1 MSLRTHLCAAL
12 ACLWVLMPSSSLG
25 QGRAPQHGSV
35 QVTDLESDVSF
46 LASDEMRGRLVGT
59 PENRLA
65 AAFIR
70 SRFERSDLK
79 PAAAENYLMPFDLIT
94 STLGTKNT
102 MHLRSASGDWGA
114 LEIGSDFYPEQ
125 FSGTGSA
132 EGPVVFVGFGI
143 SAPALRHDDYG
154 DTDVAG
160 KVVLMLD
167 HEPGELDVTSPFYGV
182 VASEHG
188 RALRKALEAQRR
200 GAVAVLIVSD
210 VHNHEVQRPLPDL
223 MDTAWAAEPPRIPRY
238 QLAAW
243 VDQLRIPVMRI
254 SPPLTERIAT
264 GTKLDILAQHA
275 EIPGGP
281 PPMTA
286 EDVVIELTASVN
298 RERVTQ
304 YNVVGLIEGSD
315 PTLKDEWIILCAH
328 FDHQGATDA
337 RIFNG
342 ADDDASGVA
351 GLIEIAEAYALAA
364 RAGHRPRRSIL
375 FAAWNAEE
383 RGLLGAWAYT
393 EHPLIP
399 LEQTVAVINMDMI
412 GRNEEVP
419 PDGGRRFRG
428 LDPQTATSNRNT
440 VNILGYSY
448 SQDLRRATEAANE
461 GIDLTLRF
469 RYDNNRSNL
478 LRRSDHWPF
487 LTRGVPAI
495 FIHTGLHP
503 DYHTEH
509 DRPERLNYN
518 KMARI
523 VQLVHQLSW
532 NLTQDDGRPAFD

>member
-1 MSLRTHLCAAL
+1 MNFRAHLCTAL
-12 ACLWVLMPSSSLG
+12 VCLWVLVPSSSLS
-25 QGRAPQHGSV
+25 QDRAPQYESV
-35 QVTDLESDVSF
+35 QATDLESDVSF
-46 LASDEMRGRLVGT
+46 LASDEMRGRLLGT
-59 PENRLA
+59 PENRLT

-70 SRFERSDLK
+70 SRFERSNLK
-79 PAAAENYLMPFDLIT
+79 PAAAENYLVPFNLTT
-94 STLGTKNT
+94 SALGVKNA
-102 MHLRSASGDWGA
+102 MRLRSANGDWET
-114 LEIGSDFYPEQ
+114 LEIGSAFYPER

-132 EGPVVFVGFGI
+132 EGSVAFVGFGI

-160 KVVLMLD
+160 KVVLVLD
-167 HEPGELDVTSPFYGV
+167 HEPGEFDATSPFDGV

-188 RALRKALEAQRR
+188 RTLRKALEAQRR
-200 GAVAVLIVSD
+200 GAVAMLVVSD
-210 VHNHEVQRPLPDL
+210 VHNHEAQRPLPDL
-223 MDTAWAAEPPRIPRY
+223 MDTTWPAEPPRIPRY
-238 QLAAW
+238 QLADW

-254 SPPLTERIAT
+254 SPLLVERITA
-264 GTKLDILAQHA
+264 GVKLDALAQYA
-275 EIPGGP
+275 EAPNGP
-281 PPMTA
+281 PPMTT
-286 EDVVIELTASVN
+286 EDTIVALTASVS
-298 RERVTQ
+298 RERITQ
-304 YNVVGLIEGSD
+304 YNVIGLIEGSD
-315 PTLKDEWIILCAH
+315 PTLKNEWIILCAH

-337 RIFNG
+337 QIFNG

-364 RAGHRPRRSIL
+364 QAGHRPRRSIL

-393 EHPLIP
+393 ERPLIP

-419 PDGGRRFRG
+419 PNGGRRFRG
-428 LDPQTATSNRNT
+428 LDPQTATSNHNA

-448 SQDLRRATEAANE
+448 SQDLRRATEVANQ

-509 DRPERLNYN
+509 DRPEKLNYN

-523 VQLVHQLSW
+523 VQLAYQLSW
-532 NLTQDDGRPAFD
+532 NLAQDDRRPAFD

>member
-12 ACLWVLMPSSSLG
+12 ACLWVLVPSSSLG

-254 SPPLTERIAT
+254 SPLLTERIAT

-275 EIPGGP
+275 ETPGGP

-532 NLTQDDGRPAFD
+532 NLTQDDGRPAFE

>member
-1 MSLRTHLCAAL
+1 
-12 ACLWVLMPSSSLG
+12 
-25 QGRAPQHGSV
+25 
-35 QVTDLESDVSF
+35 
-46 LASDEMRGRLVGT
+46 
-59 PENRLA
+59 
-65 AAFIR
+65 
-70 SRFERSDLK
+70 
-79 PAAAENYLMPFDLIT
+79 
-94 STLGTKNT
+94 
-102 MHLRSASGDWGA
+102 
-114 LEIGSDFYPEQ
+114 
-125 FSGTGSA
+125 
-132 EGPVVFVGFGI
+132 
-143 SAPALRHDDYG
+143 
-154 DTDVAG
+154 
-160 KVVLMLD
+160 
-167 HEPGELDVTSPFYGV
+167 
-182 VASEHG
+182 
-188 RALRKALEAQRR
+188 
-200 GAVAVLIVSD
+200 
-210 VHNHEVQRPLPDL
+210 

-254 SPPLTERIAT
+254 SPLLAERIAT

-275 EIPGGP
+275 ETPGGP

-419 PDGGRRFRG
+419 PDGGSRFRG

-461 GIDLTLRF
+461 GDRPDTRF

-478 LRRSDHWPF
+478 LRRSDRWPF